1 MADDIKLVYTGSEVE
16 AMYLVELLKEN
27 GIGSIRRD
35 NLRSSVI
42 AGWGHGWPE
51 SSNQIFVETDNFLRA
66 KKILEDYF
74 SSGRK
79 NKENESK

>member
-1 MADDIKLVYTGSEVE
+1 MPDDIRLVYTGSEVE
-16 AMYLVELLKEN
+16 AMYVEELLKEN

-51 SSNQIFVETDNFLRA
+51 TSNQIFVETENYLRA
-66 KKILEDYF
+66 KKILDDYF
-74 SSGRK
+74 ASEK
-79 NKENESK
+79 K

>member
-16 AMYLVELLKEN
+16 AMYVEELLKEN
-27 GIGSIRRD
+27 GIGSTRRD

-51 SSNQIFVETDNFLRA
+51 SSNQIFVETENYLRA
-66 KKILEDYF
+66 KKILDDYF
-74 SSGRK
+74 SSEGK
-79 NKENESK
+79 NDED